1 MPLDATVNECVATP
15 DSRGDLRCYGSGA
28 PRWAVVQTHPQAEH
42 WANSNLLRNGYRT
55 FLPLCTVQRRDRVL
69 PTLKRLVV
77 VPLFSRYL
85 FVQHDNPDLWRPIRE
100 TPGVHCV
107 LTNGNRI
114 QYARAGDVEAVQASE
129 ALRRTPTTPGSLWR
143 PGAPCQPR
151 DGPFQGLPAVVLEV
165 ERQIAKVAIVMFGE
179 LRQVS
184 VDVNSLV
191 ARE

>member
-1 MPLDATVNECVATP
+1 MALDATVNECVATP
-15 DSRGDLRCYGSGA
+15 DSRNDLRCYGSGA

-42 WANSNLLRNGYRT
+42 WANSNLQRNGYRT

-114 QYARAGDVEAVQASE
+114 QYARAGDVEAVRAAQALAATQPPE
-129 ALRRTPTTPGSLWR
+129 NCWAAPGTPCSPAA
-143 PGAPCQPR
+143 GAFT
-151 DGPFQGLPAVVLEV
+151 GHPAVVISV
-165 ERQIAKVAIVMFGE
+165 ERGKAIIAMLLFGE

-184 VDVNSLV
+184 VDVSSLV